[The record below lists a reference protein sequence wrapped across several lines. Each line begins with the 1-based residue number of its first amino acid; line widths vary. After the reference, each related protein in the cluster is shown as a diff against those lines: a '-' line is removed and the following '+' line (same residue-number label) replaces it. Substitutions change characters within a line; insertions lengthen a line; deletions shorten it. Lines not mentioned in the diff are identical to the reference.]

1 MSRSRRCSLSS
12 RSRASTVAGAADAA
26 ETMPKINA
34 DTAPAFIHRA
44 RNIFMAHLFWN
55 TENITL
61 ASQYQKKEIK
71 RGREPHAG
79 SAPLC
84 NSCTRRSVFR
94 YETLPLLMVET
105 PRRFCAQH
113 ASFDSTHT
121 GRSLP
126 YEIVSRR
133 AADTPKLAR

>member
-1 MSRSRRCSLSS
+1 MTGMRVRC
-12 RSRASTVAGAADAA
+12 
-26 ETMPKINA
+26 
-34 DTAPAFIHRA
+34 
-44 RNIFMAHLFWN
+44 
-55 TENITL
+55 EN
-61 ASQYQKKEIK
+61 KK
-71 RGREPHAG
+71 GREPHTG
-79 SAPLC
+79 PAPYLFC
-84 NSCTRRSVFR
+84 IPYFVFR

-113 ASFDSTHT
+113 ASFDSTQT